1 MFIKVPYGISYTV
14 MYVSWFFFVV
24 SLSLASSSI
33 MACKKAQNKPEWENL
48 MLAQLW
54 PPTFCM
60 SQKDLHSRAC
70 NPANLTK
77 WIIHGL
83 WPIKDIPGHVTDCL
97 PQQTFDS
104 AKIKDIEKDLNRT
117 WPCLVTSLPYT
128 WIWQHE
134 WCEHGS
140 CAQVSPELQGE
151 AKYFRKTIDL
161 HNNFS
166 IDMALKSASIIP
178 GNDYYLSNITNA
190 IYDTF
195 KVYPDV
201 MCTSVQGKRFLS
213 EIRICFEKDFTLR
226 KRCYSSN
233 QMTFENDFNCSTKYP
248 INYPK

>member
-1 MFIKVPYGISYTV
+1 

-33 MACKKAQNKPEWENL
+33 TACKEAQSKPDWDIL
-48 MLAQLW
+48 RLTRQW

-60 SQKDLHSRAC
+60 SQVDLPSRAC
-70 NPANLTK
+70 NPANVTT
-77 WIIHGL
+77 WIIRGL
-83 WPIKDIPGHVTDCL
+83 WPIKVTQDHPNNCL
-97 PQQTFDS
+97 PQQMFDS

-117 WPCLVTSLPYT
+117 WPCLLTNLPYT

-134 WCEHGS
+134 WCRHGS

-151 AKYFRKTIDL
+151 AKYFRKAIDL
-161 HNNFS
+161 HSKFS
-166 IDMALKSASIIP
+166 IDMALRSASIIP
-178 GNDYYLSNITNA
+178 GNDYYVSNITNA

-201 MCTSVQGKRFLS
+201 ICTAVQGHQFLI
-213 EIRICFEKDFTLR
+213 EIGICFEKDFTLR
-226 KRCYSSN
+226 NRCHSSN
-233 QMTFENDFNCSTKYP
+233 QMTFQNNFQCSTKYP